1 MFVTDKMTSY
11 TIDTCPM
18 ILADKAAHV
27 PVAPA
32 SVSVPMPAPAPVHT
46 PAESPVTVHF
56 NNLRAGS
63 INEVASGHY
72 RAKIMRRSGGA
83 PSWHIFYDFGF
94 GIVLQT
100 PIDEDPYAVAIAIG
114 DRVVRLKPGSR
125 DRVINVAHMTDPTQ
139 ELVLLAFSP
148 LHCEPEGTIVDIIV
162 ARSKELDR
170 KVSRLFPD
178 LTYY

>member
-1 MFVTDKMTSY
+1 MFVTVKMTSY

-18 ILADKAAHV
+18 ILADNAAPVSAAPEPV
-27 PVAPA
+27 PKL
-32 SVSVPMPAPAPVHT
+32 VPMPASAPVS
-46 PAESPVTVHF
+46 AESPVTVRF
-56 NNLRAGS
+56 NNLHAGS
-63 INEVASGHY
+63 VVEVASGHY

-114 DRVVRLKPGSR
+114 GCVVRLKPGAR
-125 DRVINVAHMTDPTQ
+125 DRVINVAHLTDPTQ
-139 ELVLLAFSP
+139 ELILLAFSP
-148 LHCEPEGTIVDIIV
+148 LHREPEGTIVDIIV

>member
-18 ILADKAAHV
+18 ILADRAAHV
-27 PVAPA
+27 PTPV
-32 SVSVPMPAPAPVHT
+32 PAPVPAPMHASAPM
-46 PAESPVTVHF
+46 PAESPVTVRF
-56 NNLRAGS
+56 NNLHAGS
-63 INEVASGHY
+63 ITEVASGHY

-83 PSWHIFYDFGF
+83 PLWHIFYEFGF

-100 PIDEDPYAVAIAIG
+100 PLNEDPYAVAVAIG
-114 DRVVRLKPGSR
+114 DRVVRLKPGTR
-125 DRVINVAHMTDPTQ
+125 DRVINVAHLTDPTQ
-139 ELVLLAFSP
+139 ELILLAFSP
-148 LHCEPEGTIVDIIV
+148 LHREPEGTIVDIIV